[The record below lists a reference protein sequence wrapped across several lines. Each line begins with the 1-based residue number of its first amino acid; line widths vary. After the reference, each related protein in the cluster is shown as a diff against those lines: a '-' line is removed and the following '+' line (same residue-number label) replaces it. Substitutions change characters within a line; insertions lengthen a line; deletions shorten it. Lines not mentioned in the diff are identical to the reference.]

1 MAASLAASLNERD
14 SVVAHIVSGKTGEF
28 SVHAD
33 GRVVWNKFETGRFPE
48 HDEIHSRLDAL
59 A

>member
-48 HDEIHSRLDAL
+48 HDEILSAVEG
-59 A
+59 

>member
-1 MAASLAASLNERD
+1 M
-14 SVVAHIVSGKTGEF
+14 VADIVSGKTGEF
-28 SVHAD
+28 SVHVD

-48 HDEIHSRLDAL
+48 HEEIHSRLDAL